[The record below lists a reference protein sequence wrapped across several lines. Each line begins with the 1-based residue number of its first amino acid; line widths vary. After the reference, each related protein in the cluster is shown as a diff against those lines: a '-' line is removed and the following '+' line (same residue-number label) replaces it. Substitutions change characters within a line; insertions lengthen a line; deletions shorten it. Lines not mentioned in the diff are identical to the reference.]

1 MNKKKKPKMEQA
13 HRRAD
18 RALSK
23 KELEINRYYKNR
35 VRTIRNL
42 LEDFYKNHKTDF
54 DKKLDEYNSG
64 KISKSEYS
72 QYMMNNTILS
82 NEWRTIADKIAD
94 TLSAINKGALNNI
107 VNKGLKEIY
116 IENYNSI
123 IRSIGGEL
131 LEN

>member
-1 MNKKKKPKMEQA
+1 MEQA

-35 VRTIRNL
+35 VRAIRNL
-42 LEDFYKNHKTDF
+42 LEEFYKNHKADF

-64 KISKSEYS
+64 KISKDEYR